1 MVAAVAWIAGAAA
14 LTFIYQSE
22 RQLII
27 GRTALRVFDEH
38 ARELSDA
45 LANLRAGQQAY
56 VASGQGEAIW
66 LPKVTATTDAVS
78 RAIVD
83 LRSAAQSLAA
93 RASLD
98 QAGDAVDRF
107 IAVDKRARDY
117 MRSGDL
123 LMAGD
128 LIFSEGVGTIAA
140 ASSEIDHARV
150 AEHDSHDLDES
161 SVRMRQAAAL
171 DGSAFIATVILLT
184 LALVRGP
191 APLDRPAKTDST
203 ETIEAAPPAPV
214 PAMTDEALASL
225 TTLCTELARAHDVGG
240 AGPLLERAAHLICA
254 KGLIVWLGD
263 DSAGELRPVLAHG
276 YADDLLARLPRVAR
290 SSDNAA
296 AAAYRTGTLQ
306 IVPGA
311 ASRTGAIVAPI
322 LAGARCVGVLSAETS
337 GGDEASPR
345 NHALAAII
353 AAGLAAIVHA
363 TVPTIT
369 VAPNTAVANL

>member
-22 RQLII
+22 RHLIT
-27 GRTALRVFDEH
+27 GRAALRGFDEH
-38 ARELSDA
+38 ARALSDA
-45 LANLRAGQQAY
+45 LATLRAGQQAY

-66 LPKVTATTDAVS
+66 LPKVTATTDAAS

-83 LRSAAQSLAA
+83 LRSAAESLGA

-107 IAVDKRARDY
+107 VVVDRRARDY
-117 MRSGDL
+117 IRSGDL

-150 AEHDSHDLDES
+150 AEHDSNELDEA
-161 SVRMRQAAAL
+161 SVRTRQAAAL
-171 DGSAFIATVILLT
+171 GGSAFIATVILLT
-184 LALVRGP
+184 LALVRVP
-191 APLDRPAKTDST
+191 APLDNQEKPDST
-203 ETIEAAPPAPV
+203 ETIAVAPPAPL
-214 PAMTDEALASL
+214 PALTDEALSSL
-225 TTLCTELARAHDVGG
+225 TTLCTELSRAHDMTGV
-240 AGPLLERAAHLICA
+240 GPLLDRAAHLISA
-254 KGLIVWLGD
+254 KGVIVWLGD
-263 DSAGELRPVLAHG
+263 DTAGELRPALAHG

-311 ASRTGAIVAPI
+311 GSRTGAIVAPI
-322 LAGARCVGVLSAETS
+322 LVGGGCVGVLSAETN
-337 GGDEASPR
+337 GGDEACPR
-345 NHALAAII
+345 NQALAAII
-353 AAGLAAIVHA
+353 AAGLATMVHA
-363 TVPTIT
+363 AVPTVT